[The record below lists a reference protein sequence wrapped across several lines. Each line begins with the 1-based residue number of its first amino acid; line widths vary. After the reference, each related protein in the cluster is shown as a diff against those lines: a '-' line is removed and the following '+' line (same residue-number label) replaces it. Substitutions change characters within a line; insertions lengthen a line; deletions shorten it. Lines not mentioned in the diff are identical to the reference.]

1 MTAQTSPVT
10 AMAHKKF
17 LHVGCGYATKLQTPF
32 QSDDWEEVRMD
43 IDPSVKPDLIGSMT
57 DLSAVADGEADA
69 VFSSHSIEHLWPH
82 EVEVALRE
90 FSRVLSDDGFAIIT
104 CPDLQAAAAKIAEG
118 KILEPVYDSP
128 AGPITPFDIVFS
140 YRKFTSGGNVHML
153 HKCGFTQD
161 LLRGTLLDCGF
172 ATVATAARESGFD
185 LWAVASKSIR
195 SDEEITALA
204 SAYFP
209 GG

>member
-1 MTAQTSPVT
+1 MTSLANTVPEV
-10 AMAHKKF
+10 AKKRF
-17 LHVGCGYATKLQTPF
+17 LHVGCGHATKLQTPF
-32 QSDDWEEVRMD
+32 QGDDWDEVR
-43 IDPSVKPDLIGSMT
+43 IDVDPDVNPDLIGSMT
-57 DLSAVADGEADA
+57 DMSVVADGEVDA
-69 VFSSHSIEHLWPH
+69 LFSSHAIEHVWPH
-82 EVEVALRE
+82 EVSVALNE

-140 YRKFTSGGNVHML
+140 YRKFTSGGNIHML

-172 ATVATAARESGFD
+172 ATVATKARPAGYD

-195 SDEEITALA
+195 SDEEMKELA
-204 SAYFP
+204 GAYFP
-209 GG
+209 AG